1 MYWYLSINGRFCGFV
16 WIKSRKKLVC
26 FVELYYLCTRICKNV
41 IVLTAWQRVFGS
53 FKTKDD
59 EVFKHAEIA
68 QLVEHNLAK
77 VGVAGPSPV
86 FRSSLKYC
94 NTGRRK
100 ASRWRKAILNAQV
113 AELVDAHVSGACAAR
128 RAGSSPVLG
137 TCFSRVKALLLLE
150 NNSWRGGGIGRR
162 ATLRG

>member
-1 MYWYLSINGRFCGFV
+1 MPRRR
-16 WIKSRKKLVC
+16 RKNRL
-26 FVELYYLCTRICKNV
+26 FEE
-41 IVLTAWQRVFGS
+41 Q
-53 FKTKDD
+53 
-59 EVFKHAEIA
+59 AEIA

-86 FRSSLKYC
+86 FRSLVEQKRASG
-94 NTGRRK
+94 TGP
-100 ASRWRKAILNAQV
+100 ASKNAQV

-137 TCFSRVKALLLLE
+137 TLFYSRVSKC
-150 NNSWRGGGIGRR
+150 WRGGGIGRR